1 MGILSDFAANGE
13 AAIKMIKEKQKD
25 KSC

>member
-1 MGILSDFAANGE
+1 MGILSDFATNGK